1 MKDLT
6 PTEKSLMAEA
16 LNLLWHQSN
25 TRLIRESQTLGYT
38 EKKNLEATKS
48 GAQALI
54 VKYFA

>member
-6 PTEKSLMAEA
+6 PTEKGLIGSA
-16 LNLLWHQSN
+16 LNLLWHETN
-25 TRLIRESQTLGYT
+25 TRLIRESQTLGDV
-38 EKKNLEATKS
+38 EKKNLETTKS